1 MGRWERVL
9 RGTETQPAKMKRS
22 GEGRRWVHDE
32 IFTQCHQTARLK
44 TVRMG
49 TFVVHILP
57 REKSKNCQLHYR
69 CLEGPSSAGSVCDPR
84 KVACGRLVS
93 ATRIS
98 RSPGRARWGLVG
110 ETFASGANAT
120 EAQRPVHFAGAALR
134 RCHSST
140 APRSGRR
147 GFHWM
152 FAGFGKLLELP
163 REPHGEHGEGEPGS
177 PWHERAHAGPAAQ
190 GETQGGPWRAHGRSF
205 SASLDLSV
213 FPS

>member
-57 REKSKNCQLHYR
+57 REKSKNYQLHHR

-84 KVACGRLVS
+84 KVALWP
-93 ATRIS
+93 
-98 RSPGRARWGLVG
+98 PGLGD
-110 ETFASGANAT
+110 AN
-120 EAQRPVHFAGAALR
+120 L
-134 RCHSST
+134 
-140 APRSGRR
+140 
-147 GFHWM
+147 
-152 FAGFGKLLELP
+152 
-163 REPHGEHGEGEPGS
+163 
-177 PWHERAHAGPAAQ
+177 
-190 GETQGGPWRAHGRSF
+190 
-205 SASLDLSV
+205 
-213 FPS
+213 